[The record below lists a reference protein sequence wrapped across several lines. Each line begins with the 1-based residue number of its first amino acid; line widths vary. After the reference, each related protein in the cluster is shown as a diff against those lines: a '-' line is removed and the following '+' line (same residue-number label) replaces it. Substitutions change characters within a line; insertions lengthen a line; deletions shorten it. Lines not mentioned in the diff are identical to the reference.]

1 MDPALDQ
8 VPAEQAG
15 SGADPVGW
23 AVFPGGAAADSHLGV
38 VFMELLSSSQLKIK
52 MLCKC

>member
-38 VFMELLSSSQLKIK
+38 VCPWCVYGAVVLTPR
-52 MLCKC
+52 